1 MSGPHREP
9 APRRDRR
16 RGPERRVR
24 SAWRSGAGPG
34 LRLASS
40 IFGLAAD
47 LRNLAYESGFA
58 APRPSP
64 VPVLSVGGLTVGGS
78 GKTPLA
84 ASAAG
89 SLLSRGVPTA
99 VVSRGFDDELEVHR
113 RLNPGAVVTGAPERA
128 RAVDAAVARGARVA
142 VLDDGFQHR
151 RLGRD
156 LEWTVVRAEDAGR
169 RAWERLPAG
178 PARDRWGELAR
189 SDAVILTCRDPSPGS
204 GLAGLMGC
212 LRLQFPAAAVAAC
225 RIRSTGLE
233 AVNAAAAARPEA
245 APRVAFA
252 SVMHGEEFLDR
263 QAASRPGLEHT
274 YLFPDHH
281 HIEEETVAEM
291 ARAAGEDGMMGTLKD
306 VVKVAGRLDPRIPL
320 WYVSEEVAWAEGS
333 RRLSA
338 QLDHLAW
345 LGGGSGGGHPDG
357 PRFGDD
363 RDDAGDPED
372 G

>member
-1 MSGPHREP
+1 MSGP
-9 APRRDRR
+9 RRDPALRQDRR
-16 RGPERRVR
+16 PGPERRVR

-40 IFGLAAD
+40 IFGFAAD

-58 APRPSP
+58 APRRSA

-78 GKTPLA
+78 GKTPVA

-89 SLLSRGVPTA
+89 SLLSRGVRTA
-99 VVSRGFDDELEVHR
+99 VVSRGFDDELAVHR
-113 RLNPGAVVTGAPERA
+113 RLNPGAMVTGAPERA
-128 RAVDAAVARGARVA
+128 RAVDAAAARGARVA

-156 LEWTVVRAEDAGR
+156 LEWTVVRAEDAAGAR
-169 RAWERLPAG
+169 GWERLPAG

-189 SDAVILTCRDPSPGS
+189 SDAVILTCRDPSAAN
-204 GLAGLMGC
+204 GLTELTER

-225 RIRSTGLE
+225 RIRSAGLE
-233 AVNAAAAARPEA
+233 AANPAAATRPEA

-263 QAASRPGLEHT
+263 QAASRPGLERT

-281 HIEEETVAEM
+281 HIEEETIAEM
-291 ARAAGEDGMMGTLKD
+291 ARAAGEDGIMGTLKD
-306 VVKVAGRLDPRIPL
+306 VVKVTGRLDPRIPL
-320 WYVSEEVAWAEGS
+320 WYVSEEVAWVGGS

-345 LGGGSGGGHPDG
+345 LGGGSGAGLPEEPG
-357 PRFGDD
+357 FGDEAD
-363 RDDAGDPED
+363 DPED